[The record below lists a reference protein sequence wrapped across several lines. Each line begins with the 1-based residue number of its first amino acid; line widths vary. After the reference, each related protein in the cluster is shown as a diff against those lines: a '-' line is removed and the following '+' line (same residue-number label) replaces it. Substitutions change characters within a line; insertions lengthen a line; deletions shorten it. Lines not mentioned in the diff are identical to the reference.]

1 MILQEK
7 KNEEIITHK
16 EKKEGE
22 ERLKR
27 DSNEAEEII
36 PQDNED
42 VDYKTKN
49 VDKMILRENI
59 CAGVTLSTAK
69 QLVEN
74 NISNLKNE
82 TCYSIESSNM
92 GNVSIR
98 TSQFQRLRLCH
109 T

>member
-7 KNEEIITHK
+7 KNGEIITHK
-16 EKKEGE
+16 EKNEGE

-49 VDKMILRENI
+49 VDKMILRENM
-59 CAGVTLSTAK
+59 L
-69 QLVEN
+69 LN
-74 NISNLKNE
+74 
-82 TCYSIESSNM
+82 
-92 GNVSIR
+92 
-98 TSQFQRLRLCH
+98 
-109 T
+109 